1 MQPIALTR
9 ASQLIHVTDT
19 LERLGFSAERMLE
32 QAKLPLWHY
41 CDPDDLIPGHH
52 VHALL
57 HQAARNLGSASFGL
71 LVGADNSVNTL
82 GTFGRLV
89 MSSPTIHQAF
99 VTACRL
105 IHLHNTGSHLSLAE
119 VGDDVWFGHSEF
131 PSPKIGR
138 RQKELYVLMRLI
150 EYGGMA
156 AGPSW
161 RPTKVCLQRREPPE
175 PELREAL
182 GDPEIRIG
190 QMITGIA
197 MPRALLAQPL
207 QRSEAP
213 GEAVDEVESRLR
225 RTAPADSFVDTLRQL
240 TATLLK
246 QEEGAPQVE
255 TMAEITGLSIR
266 SLQRHLAK
274 DGLSHSEI
282 VDQARYQAAVCQ
294 LEDSDKRITDI
305 GLDLGYADSAHF
317 TRAFKRWAGVTP
329 REYRNKQPMH

>member
-57 HQAARNLGSASFGL
+57 HQAARNLGSSSFGL

-119 VGDDVWFGHSEF
+119 VGDAVWFGHSEF

-150 EYGGMA
+150 EYGRMA

-161 RPTKVCLQRREPPE
+161 RPAKVCLQTHEPPE

-197 MPRALLAQPL
+197 MPRSLLAQPMR
-207 QRSEAP
+207 RSGAT
-213 GEAVDEVESRLR
+213 GEAIEEIEGQLR
-225 RTAPADSFVDTLRQL
+225 HAAPASGFVGTLRQL
-240 TATLLK
+240 TGTLLK
-246 QEEGAPQVE
+246 QEGVPRIE
-255 TMAEITGLSIR
+255 TMAEITGLSVR
-266 SLQRHLAK
+266 SLQRRLAK
-274 DGLSHSEI
+274 HGLSHFEI
-282 VDQARYQAAVCQ
+282 VDQARYQAATR
-294 LEDSDKRITDI
+294 LLGDADTRITDVAM
-305 GLDLGYADSAHF
+305 DLGYADSAHF

-329 REYRNKQPMH
+329 REYRHHQLMQ